1 VILRT
6 LLLLALAALVLLA
19 FLPRPDARQLE
30 ARMQQRAAAFRIAL
44 RQTLYG
50 AAAALVAAATVF
62 GLWHWLRHDDR
73 VALAVAAVSAPGAL
87 LLAWMCW
94 RAGPRPR

>member
-1 VILRT
+1 MILRT
-6 LLLLALAALVLLA
+6 LLLLALGALVLLA
-19 FLPRPDARQLE
+19 FLPRPDARRLE

-50 AAAALVAAATVF
+50 AAAVLLAAATAF

-73 VALAVAAVSAPGAL
+73 VAAVVAAAAAPGAL
-87 LLAWMCW
+87 LFAWMCW
-94 RAGPRPR
+94 RAGSHSR

>member
-6 LLLLALAALVLLA
+6 LLLLALGALVLLA
-19 FLPRPDARQLE
+19 FLPRPDARQIE
-30 ARMQQRAAAFRIAL
+30 ARMQRRAAAFRIAL

-50 AAAALVAAATVF
+50 TAAALLAAATAF

-73 VALAVAAVSAPGAL
+73 VALAAAAVAAPGAL

-94 RAGPRPR
+94 RVGARPR